1 MNNAYTP
8 LRYVGL
14 LLLGGLAA
22 CSAKDEQ
29 AAPPPAA
36 QLQVQVMSLE
46 TAPLERRV
54 DGTIEAI
61 NQATVSAQTSGRIT
75 EINYDV
81 NDFVPAGALIMKL
94 RATEQRAGLQQ
105 AQAALQQAQTR
116 AQETT
121 QQFARVE
128 GLYKDKVATKAE
140 YDTALANRDAAQA
153 QLNAARA
160 GLSSASEGVAYT
172 EVRAPYAGIV
182 TKRLVQVG
190 ETVQPGTPLMS
201 GVSLQYL
208 RVNVELP
215 QSVVEKVRAIRKAAI
230 YVNDQRVEA
239 TSFTVFPEAD
249 ATTHT
254 FRARANLPAN
264 ATDLHPGMFVK
275 VGLVVG
281 EAERLLIPEN
291 ALVTRSEVTAVYVR
305 NKNNDLSLRQLRLGQ
320 RFGERVE
327 VLAGLSVG
335 DQVVLDPVAAAQLQA
350 AAVKVAGEQS

>member
-1 MNNAYTP
+1 MNKLAGWIVLSTMTAW
-8 LRYVGL
+8 
-14 LLLGGLAA
+14 LLG
-22 CSAKDEQ
+22 CSSKQ
-29 AAPPPAA
+29 ATTNTPAPAS
-36 QLQVQVMSLE
+36 QLKVQVMALE
-46 TAPLERRV
+46 KSPLERVV

-75 EINYDV
+75 EIFYDV
-81 NDFVPAGALIMKL
+81 NDFVPAGAVIMKL
-94 RATEQRAGLQQ
+94 RATEQRAGMQQ
-105 AQAALQQAQTR
+105 AQAAVQQADTR
-116 AQETT
+116 VLEANK
-121 QQFARVE
+121 QFARVE
-128 GLYKDKVATKAE
+128 GLYSDKVATKAE

-153 QLNAARA
+153 QLAAARA
-160 GLSSASEGVAYT
+160 GLGAAQEGVAYT

-182 TKRLVQVG
+182 TKRMVQVG
-190 ETVQPGTPLMS
+190 ETVQPGTSLMS

-230 YVNDQRVEA
+230 YVDGKRTGA

-254 FRARANLPAN
+254 FHARANLPAN

-281 EAERLLIPEN
+281 EAERLLVPAT
-291 ALVTRSEVTAVYVR
+291 ALVTRSEVTAVYVQ
-305 NKNNDLSLRQLRLGQ
+305 NKTGAVTLRQVRIGPA
-320 RFGERVE
+320 FGERIE

-335 DQVVLDPVAAAQLQA
+335 DQVVLDPVAAMQLVQ
-350 AAVKVAGEQS
+350 K